1 MKEKQCLILIVICFL
16 DECMTTVAF
25 SPAATSFCPDKCPHR
40 GPKYSGNIA
49 DSENKNHYV
58 ACWFGATVGCVDC
71 PRGLEFNE
79 EWNACLYNGKHITK
93 PE

>member
-1 MKEKQCLILIVICFL
+1 MLNIVIYFL

-25 SPAATSFCPDKCPHR
+25 SPAATSFCPDRCPYL

-49 DSENKNHYV
+49 DSENKSHYI
-58 ACWFGATVGCVDC
+58 ACWFGATVGCVDF